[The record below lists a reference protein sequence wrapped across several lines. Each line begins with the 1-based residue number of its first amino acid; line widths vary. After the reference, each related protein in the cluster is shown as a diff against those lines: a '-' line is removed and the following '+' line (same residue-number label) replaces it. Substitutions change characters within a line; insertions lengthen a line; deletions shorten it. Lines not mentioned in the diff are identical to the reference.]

1 MLTSLG
7 EVHLQRAYF
16 YCVAGRQGAYAAD
29 ELLGISDYLTTRLR
43 RLACLA
49 GADKAFEPAAAHVRE
64 FLGVTLSAEKL
75 RLTCHAQAK
84 EMIDWHERA
93 DQVATTFQRAVGEFE
108 FQTDA
113 TKVNTLEGWRDLK
126 IAAFL
131 KRPCGEPARPE
142 EWATRELPA
151 PTARVVWAQVGVSA
165 EFART
170 WRPWAAQ
177 LGMTDTAQ
185 ISVLADGADWIWNEK
200 RSQFPTAE
208 GVLDIYH
215 AAEHLSDTGKQLFG
229 EGSEKADAW
238 LNESRAA
245 LLSRGWLGLC
255 DQVGRVLSED
265 RTPETQTLMDNLTH
279 YFFKQRDHLAY
290 ARRLAEGRS
299 IGSGMIESTCKQLGQ
314 RLKQSGAR
322 WNVANVPGMATL
334 CSLRHSSH
342 WDAYWALN

>member
-1 MLTSLG
+1 VLTSLG

-16 YCVAGRQGAYAAD
+16 YCSACRQGEFAAD
-29 ELLGISDYLTTRLR
+29 ELLGVNDYLTTRLR

-49 GADKAFEPAAAHVRE
+49 GADKAFEPAAAHVKE

-84 EMIDWHERA
+84 EMIGWHEQA
-93 DQVATTFQRAVGEFE
+93 KEVATIFEQAAGECE
-108 FQTDA
+108 FQADA
-113 TKVNTLEGWRDLK
+113 TKVNTLGGWRDLK
-126 IAAFL
+126 IACFL
-131 KRPCGEPARPE
+131 KRPCGEPALPE
-142 EWATRELPA
+142 EWATRKLPV
-151 PTARVVWAQVGVSA
+151 PTARVVWADVAVSD

-177 LGMTDTAQ
+177 LGMTDSAR
-185 ISVLADGADWIWNEK
+185 ISVLGDGADWIWNET

-208 GVLDIYH
+208 GVLDIFH
-215 AAEHLSDTGKQLFG
+215 AAEHLSDTGQRLFG

-238 LNESRAA
+238 FSESRAA

-255 DQVGRVLSED
+255 DQVGQVLSAD
-265 RTPETQTLMDNLTH
+265 RTPETQAAMDDLTQ
-279 YFFKQRDHLAY
+279 YFFKQRDHLNY

-299 IGSGMIESTCKQLGQ
+299 IGSGMIESTCKQLGK

-342 WDAYWALN
+342 WDHYWSLN

>member
-7 EVHLQRAYF
+7 EVPLQRAYF
-16 YCVAGRQGAYAAD
+16 YCSACRQGEYAAD
-29 ELLGISDYLTTRLR
+29 ELLGVSDYWTTRLQ

-49 GADKAFEPAAAHVRE
+49 GADKAFEPAAVHVQE

-84 EMIDWHERA
+84 QMIDWHGQVNE
-93 DQVATTFQRAVGEFE
+93 VATAFEQAAGECE

-126 IAAFL
+126 IACFL
-131 KRPCGEPARPE
+131 KRPRGEPALPE
-142 EWATRELPA
+142 EWATRKLPA
-151 PTARVVWAQVGVSA
+151 PTARVVWAQVGTSV

-177 LGMTDTAQ
+177 LGLTDAAQ
-185 ISVLADGADWIWNEK
+185 ISVLADGADWIWNEQ

-208 GVLDIYH
+208 GVLDIFH
-215 AAEHLSDTGKQLFG
+215 AAEHVSDTGKRLFG
-229 EGSEKADAW
+229 EGTDQADAW
-238 LNESRAA
+238 LAETRQA
-245 LLSRGWLGLC
+245 LLSRGWLGVC
-255 DQVGRVLSED
+255 DQVGRVLTED
-265 RTPETQTLMDNLTH
+265 RSAETQAVMDDLTH
-279 YFFKQRDHLAY
+279 YLFKQRDHLDY

-299 IGSGMIESTCKQLGQ
+299 IGSGMIESTCKQLGK

-334 CSLRHSSH
+334 CSLRHSTH
-342 WDAYWALN
+342 WNGYWSRN